1 MEGPRTRGP
10 GMFNVTNWTATGF
23 RFDISAQVPDRG
35 YAVPPSPN
43 GYAGTTPTNFKYGGT
58 AACLP

>member
-23 RFDISAQVPDRG
+23 RFDISARVPDRVL
-35 YAVPPSPN
+35 AVRELAPKV
-43 GYAGTTPTNFKYGGT
+43 TTYSKTFKT
-58 AACLP
+58 P